1 MARKRYNAPQLRS
14 RCFNTPLASKQTN
27 HVLKSLFGRRLRTAT
42 MEFAKN
48 VNHQGRPRDNSKRHS
63 SSKSWTE
70 SCGGISVDSRVSA
83 VARGEL
89 LFDYGSQQLSKFAPR
104 HAVWHCV
111 LVVWCACLRTTLAA
125 RLAQVGSRK
134 RWRWSKAV
142 LRSGAFTRF
151 TKLAHLCAGS
161 GVSLLRLF
169 PNSPGLKITL
179 LLREGP
185 RGMPYHQGV
194 PPLFQGRLPVSDAEV
209 FARSHTHRGKLWWRG
224 VNYVK
229 SYA

>member
-1 MARKRYNAPQLRS
+1 MRMNSLKSRAMNCGLVLSPPADLPWLAKNHVGGQRRTQCERTPIAYVRRQCRS
-14 RCFNTPLASKQTN
+14 ASNQTN

-48 VNHQGRPRDNSKRHS
+48 ANHQGRPRDNSKRHS

-70 SCGGISVDSRVSA
+70 SCGPDSVDSRVSA

-125 RLAQVGSRK
+125 RLAHVGSRK
-134 RWRWSKAV
+134 RWR
-142 LRSGAFTRF
+142 
-151 TKLAHLCAGS
+151 
-161 GVSLLRLF
+161 
-169 PNSPGLKITL
+169 
-179 LLREGP
+179 
-185 RGMPYHQGV
+185 
-194 PPLFQGRLPVSDAEV
+194 
-209 FARSHTHRGKLWWRG
+209 
-224 VNYVK
+224 
-229 SYA
+229 